1 MEINELRNELVQVR
15 TREGLLLN
23 QIAEIETGLRKQVAI
38 KKNEKSTVL
47 SFNGR
52 RLVVTRNRYNRLS
65 VKEGSQI
72 VNSDYLWGLQSLRLD
87 IAEGRI

>member
-87 IAEGRI
+87 IAEGKI

>member
-1 MEINELRNELVQVR
+1 MDINELRNELVQVR